1 MGKFFKSP
9 IGFTGIFMGGKY
21 ILFIAVVFLIT
32 CTACSGQKEKTG
44 NGGEKGGAIRKETVV
59 TDQGGTYRNG

>member
-21 ILFIAVVFLIT
+21 ILFIAVVFSIT
-32 CTACSGQKEKTG
+32 CTACSEQKEKTG
-44 NGGEKGGAIRKETVV
+44 GYPFRADKQSAGE
-59 TDQGGTYRNG
+59 